1 MIKKE
6 RIKFRGRE
14 MTREE
19 KEFEQKIVDI
29 ARVTR
34 VTAGGKRMRFRA
46 CVVLGDRKG
55 QVGYGIGK
63 GADVTMAV
71 SKAVAKAR
79 KNLIK
84 VPLIRETIPHEVRE
98 KFGAARILI
107 KPAPVG
113 TGIKSGGAPRIVFE
127 LAGISNIVSKI
138 LGSGNKIN
146 NVRAT
151 FNALQ
156 RLEIRKK

>member
-1 MIKKE
+1 MVKKE
-6 RIKFRGRE
+6 RGKFRGRE

-55 QVGYGIGK
+55 RVGYGIGK

-84 VPLIRETIPHEVRE
+84 VPLINETIPHEVKE

-113 TGIKSGGAPRIVFE
+113 TGIKAGGAPRIVFE

-138 LGSGNKIN
+138 LGSENKIN
-146 NVRAT
+146 NVRAA

-156 RLEIRKK
+156 RLEIRK